1 MEKVLKKLTKK
12 HPNWYKKI
20 RRILFN
26 LYRPILHDKS
36 KSIFNQHLIAYIMFG
51 LFTWSAILLY
61 NDVPN
66 HYVPFISGWILIPIT
81 WIYFKFSPQTWD
93 EMYDYEKEAFRLIW
107 KLPHNWD
114 PKKD

>member
-1 MEKVLKKLTKK
+1 MEKILKKLTKK

-61 NDVPN
+61 NDTPN